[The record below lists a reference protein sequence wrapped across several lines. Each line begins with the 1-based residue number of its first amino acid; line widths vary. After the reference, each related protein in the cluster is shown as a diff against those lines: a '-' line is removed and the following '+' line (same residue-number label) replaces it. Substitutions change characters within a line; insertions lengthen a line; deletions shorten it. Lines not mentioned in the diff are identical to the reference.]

1 MSFKDG
7 FLRGEGM
14 GEAEMG
20 IVGGFAKRP
29 MVGMGN
35 GCGGSKG
42 V

>member
-1 MSFKDG
+1 
-7 FLRGEGM
+7 M

-20 IVGGFAKRP
+20 IVGRFAKRP

-42 V
+42 VSI